1 MIVGGGKLGVRLA
14 ATMNNEKM
22 DVTLVDTN
30 PEVIDKVNEHLD
42 VLTIVANGINVAV
55 LKDLNIERYDL
66 LVACTSNDATNS
78 IICTFAKK
86 LGCKQTIARI
96 RDPEY
101 MEQLDFIRDE
111 LGIDLIINPDLATAN
126 TIAKYLL
133 KNVIFYTGEFGS
145 GRVKMFD
152 FSIGHLKDFIGKR
165 IAELQGM
172 DDLLITAISRDGNLI
187 IPDGSTVLLPDDVI
201 YVLGVFENIDE
212 LSKRFKLRGSE
223 KKVENTMILGGGHVG
238 YYLAKELAK
247 AKINVTLIEQDPKK
261 VQQLA
266 ELLDHVLVI
275 QGDGTDLTL
284 LEEENLEQMDA
295 FICVTGFD
303 EQNLLMALMAK
314 QSGVNKCIAK
324 VSRQNYIHIIDKLE
338 IDVAINPINITASN
352 ILKFV
357 RGGKVAS
364 VSLLLGG
371 KGEVTEIIASPDMPY
386 IDKPIHKLH
395 LPKGIIIGTI
405 IRDKE
410 IIIPNGQSIIQA
422 NDRLVVFTLAENI
435 DSLKQLFRRSKGGFL
450 GELWNRNKNS
460 GVDSDH

>member
-22 DVTLVDTN
+22 DVTLVDSN
-30 PEVIDKVNEHLD
+30 QSVIDKVNEHLD
-42 VLTIVANGINVAV
+42 VLTVVASGINVSV
-55 LKDLNIERYDL
+55 LKDLNIDKFDL
-66 LVACTSNDATNS
+66 LVACTDNDATNS
-78 IICTFAKK
+78 IICTFSKK
-86 LGCKQTIARI
+86 LGCKKTIARI

-133 KNVIFYTGEFGS
+133 KNVIFYAGEFAS

-152 FSIGHLKDFIGKR
+152 FSIGHLKDFVGKR
-165 IAELQGM
+165 VAELNGL
-172 DDLLITAISRDGNLI
+172 DDLLITAISREGNLI
-187 IPDGSTVLLPDDVI
+187 IPDGSTILEPDDVI
-201 YVLGVFENIDE
+201 YVLGMFENIE
-212 LSKRFKLRGSE
+212 ILSRRFKLRGSE

-247 AKINVTLIEQDPKK
+247 SKINVTLIEQDPKK
-261 VQQLA
+261 VQNLA

-275 QGDGTDLTL
+275 EGDGTDLTL
-284 LEEENLEQMDA
+284 LEEENIEKMDA
-295 FICVTGFD
+295 FIGVTGFD

-314 QSGVNKCIAK
+314 QAGVNKTIAK
-324 VSRQNYIHIIDKLE
+324 VSRQNYTHVIDKLA

-371 KGEVTEIIASPDMPY
+371 KGEVTEIIATPDMPY
-386 IDKPIHKLH
+386 IGKPIYKLH
-395 LPKGIIIGTI
+395 LPKGVIIGTV

-410 IIIPNGQSIIQA
+410 IIIPNGNTIIEA

-435 DSLKQLFRRSKGGFL
+435 DSLKQLFKRGKGGIL
-450 GELWNRNKNS
+450 GELWNRSKNP
-460 GVDSDH
+460 GFDSDY